1 MKIRVGFVSN
11 SSSSSFI
18 LACNYN
24 DDLNDVKIELKR
36 TVNLNPYVEKIYDK
50 LNLEECGEII
60 ERYRLDTAQANQLLQ
75 NISMGKKIVIG
86 SVSTDDSMD
95 ADSMMIFFSQKES
108 YDEYTDIIV
117 ECEEP
122 WS

>member
-36 TVNLNPYVEKIYDK
+36 TINLNPYVEKIYDK

-75 NISMGKKIVIG
+75 SLSVGKKIIIG
-86 SVSTDDSMD
+86 SVSTDESMD
-95 ADSMMIFFSQKES
+95 IDSMMIFFSQKDS
-108 YDEYTDIIV
+108 YDAYTDLIM

-122 WS
+122 